1 MIISR
6 QITENIEK
14 TLAKEASIILLYGP
28 RQSGKTTLL
37 NLLLAKLNE
46 QEVVFL
52 NGDDL
57 RTQEALSIAN
67 LDLLKKTIGSKKL
80 LIIDEAQRIPNI
92 GLSLKLLFDSLAI
105 KIIAS
110 GSSSFELAGK
120 INEPLT
126 GRAVIFYLYPI
137 AVGELTPNLPDLSLK
152 NQLEDFLLFGMYP
165 KVLTIAS
172 ADDKQK
178 YLYDLINAYLYKDI
192 LSFASVRK
200 PKKVIDLLSLLA
212 LQIGSEVAVSELANQ
227 LAISKQ
233 AVEKYL
239 DILEKMFV
247 IFNLRGFSRN
257 LRKEIYKTSKYYFW
271 DLGLRNA
278 LIRNFNQLNLRQDK
292 GALLENFFLIEKL
305 KQNNNAGKFA
315 NFYFWRTYDQKEI
328 DFIEEKD
335 GLLRAYEIKWG
346 QREVKP
352 PKDWIRTY
360 PNSTFSLVSLDNFFD
375 FFKLVNPLI
384 R

>member
-1 MIISR
+1 MVIKRTIA
-6 QITENIEK
+6 ENIEK
-14 TLAKEASIILLYGP
+14 ALAQEPKIILLYGP
-28 RQSGKTTLL
+28 RQAGKTFLL
-37 NLLLAKLNE
+37 NLILPKINE

-57 RTQEALSIAN
+57 RTQEALSVAN
-67 LDLLKKTIGSKKL
+67 LDSLKKIIGSKKF
-80 LIIDEAQRIPNI
+80 LIIDEAQRIPDI

-110 GSSSFELAGK
+110 GSSSFELANK
-120 INEPLT
+120 VSEPLT
-126 GRAVIFYLYPI
+126 GRAIIFHLYPI
-137 AVGELTPNLPDLSLK
+137 ALSEIIPNLPDLSL
-152 NQLEDFLLFGMYP
+152 QSRLEDFLLFGMYP
-165 KVLTIAS
+165 KVLTTEGAS
-172 ADDKQK
+172 DKQK
-178 YLYDLINAYLYKDI
+178 YLDDLVNAYLYKDI

-200 PKKVIDLLSLLA
+200 PKKVIDLLALLA
-212 LQIGSEVAVSELANQ
+212 LQIGSEVSVAELAGH
-227 LAISKQ
+227 LALSKQ

-278 LIRNFNQLNLRQDK
+278 LIRNFNPLNLRNDK
-292 GALLENFFLIEKL
+292 GAMLENFFLIEKL
-305 KQNNNAGKFA
+305 KQNNNFSQFA

-335 GLLRAYEIKWG
+335 GNLNAYEVKWG
-346 QREVKP
+346 EKEIKP
-352 PKDWIRTY
+352 PKDWVANY
-360 PNSTFSLVSLDNFFD
+360 PNSQFFVVNAENLTS
-375 FFKLVNPLI
+375 FFKAEKP
-384 R
+384 

>member
-1 MIISR
+1 MIINR
-6 QITENIEK
+6 KITESIEK
-14 TLAKEASIILLYGP
+14 TLAKEPRIILLYGP

-37 NLLLAKLNE
+37 NFLLPKLNE

-57 RTQEALSIAN
+57 RTQEDLSIAN
-67 LDLLKKTIGSKKL
+67 LDLLKKTIGSKKFL
-80 LIIDEAQRIPNI
+80 FIDEAQRISNI

-110 GSSSFELAGK
+110 GSSSFELASK
-120 INEPLT
+120 IDEPLT

-137 AVGELTPNLPDLSLK
+137 AVGELIPNLPNLSLK
-152 NQLEDFLLFGMYP
+152 NRLEDFLLFGMYP
-165 KVLTIAS
+165 KALTTES

-200 PKKVIDLLSLLA
+200 PKKVIDLLSLLS
-212 LQIGSEVAVSELANQ
+212 LQIGSEVSIAELASH
-227 LAISKQ
+227 LALSKQ
-233 AVEKYL
+233 IVEKYL

-278 LIRNFNQLNLRQDK
+278 LIRNFNRLNLRQDK
-292 GALLENFFLIEKL
+292 GAMLENFFLIEKL

-335 GLLRAYEIKWG
+335 GLLYAYEIKWG
-346 QREVKP
+346 EKIVNP
-352 PKDWIRTY
+352 PKDWVRTY
-360 PNSTFSLVSLDNFFD
+360 SNSKFFPVSLDNFLE
-375 FFKLVNPLI
+375 FFYE
-384 R
+384 

>member
-1 MIISR
+1 MIINR
-6 QITENIEK
+6 KIAENVEK
-14 TLAKEASIILLYGP
+14 TLAQEPKIILLYGP
-28 RQSGKTTLL
+28 RQAGKTTLL
-37 NLLLAKLNE
+37 NLILSKINE

-57 RTQEALSIAN
+57 RTQEALSVAN
-67 LDLLKKTIGSKKL
+67 LDLLKKTIGSKKF
-80 LIIDEAQRIPNI
+80 LIIDEAQRISNI
-92 GLSLKLLFDSLAI
+92 GLSLKLLFDSLGI

-110 GSSSFELAGK
+110 GSSSLELASK
-120 INEPLT
+120 VNEPLT
-126 GRAVIFYLYPI
+126 GRAITFYLYPI
-137 AVGELTPNLPDLSLK
+137 ALGEIAPNLPDLSLRSR
-152 NQLEDFLLFGMYP
+152 LEDFLLFGMYP
-165 KVLTIAS
+165 KVLTTEG
-172 ADDKQK
+172 DQDKQK
-178 YLYDLINAYLYKDI
+178 YLDDLVNSYLYKDI

-212 LQIGSEVAVSELANQ
+212 LQIGSEVSIAELASHSA
-227 LAISKQ
+227 LSKQ
-233 AVEKYL
+233 VVEKYL

-278 LIRNFNQLNLRQDK
+278 LIRNFNPLNLRQDK
-292 GALLENFFLIEKL
+292 GAMLENFFLMEKL
-305 KQNNNAGKFA
+305 KQNNNTGKFA

-335 GLLRAYEIKWG
+335 GNLFAYEVKWG
-346 QREVKP
+346 EKAVKP
-352 PKDWIRTY
+352 PKDWTVNY
-360 PNSTFSLVSLDNFFD
+360 PNSEFFSVNAENLMNFFGE
-375 FFKLVNPLI
+375 

>member
-1 MIISR
+1 MIIKRS
-6 QITENIEK
+6 IAENIEK
-14 TLAKEASIILLYGP
+14 ILSGEPKIILLYGP
-28 RQSGKTTLL
+28 RQAGKTFLL
-37 NLLLAKLNE
+37 NLILPKINE

-57 RTQEALSIAN
+57 RTQEALSVAN
-67 LDLLKKTIGSKKL
+67 LDSLKKIIGSKKF
-80 LIIDEAQRIPNI
+80 LIIDEAQRISDI

-110 GSSSFELAGK
+110 GSSSFELANK
-120 INEPLT
+120 VSEPLT
-126 GRAVIFYLYPI
+126 GRTAIFHLYPI
-137 AVGELTPNLPDLSLK
+137 ALNEIIFNLPDLSL
-152 NQLEDFLLFGMYP
+152 QSRLEDFLIFGMYP
-165 KVLTIAS
+165 KVLTTEG

-178 YLYDLINAYLYKDI
+178 YLDDLVNGYLYKDI

-212 LQIGSEVAVSELANQ
+212 LQIGSEVSVAELASH
-227 LAISKQ
+227 LALSKQ

-247 IFNLRGFSRN
+247 IYNLRGFSRN

-278 LIRNFNQLNLRQDK
+278 LIHNFNSLNLRNDK
-292 GALLENFFLIEKL
+292 GAMLENFFLIEKL
-305 KQNNNAGKFA
+305 KQNNNSNKFA

-335 GLLRAYEIKWG
+335 GNLNAYEIKWG
-346 QREVKP
+346 EKTVKP
-352 PKDWIRTY
+352 PKDWVANY
-360 PNSTFSLVSLDNFFD
+360 PNSQFFVVNADNLMNFFTLYA
-375 FFKLVNPLI
+375 K
-384 R
+384 

>member
-1 MIISR
+1 MIINR
-6 QITENIEK
+6 KITESIEK
-14 TLAKEASIILLYGP
+14 TLAKEPRIILLYGP

-37 NLLLAKLNE
+37 NLLLPKLNE

-57 RTQEALSIAN
+57 RTQDALSIAN
-67 LDLLKKTIGSKKL
+67 LDLLKKTIGSKKF
-80 LIIDEAQRIPNI
+80 LIIDEAQRISNI
-92 GLSLKLLFDSLAI
+92 GLSLKLLFDSLSI
-105 KIIAS
+105 RIIAS

-126 GRAVIFYLYPI
+126 GRAVIFYLYPV

-152 NQLEDFLLFGMYP
+152 NRLEDFLLFGMYP
-165 KVLTIAS
+165 KVLILES
-172 ADDKQK
+172 AEDKQK

-192 LSFASVRK
+192 LSFASIRK

-212 LQIGSEVAVSELANQ
+212 LQISSEVSIAELANH
-227 LAISKQ
+227 LALSKQ

-278 LIRNFNQLNLRQDK
+278 LIRNFNQLSLRQDK
-292 GALLENFFLIEKL
+292 GAMLENFFLIEKL
-305 KQNNNAGKFA
+305 KQNNNADKFA

-346 QREVKP
+346 QRAVKP
-352 PKDWIRTY
+352 PKDWVRAY
-360 PNSTFSLVSLDNFFD
+360 PNSQFSLVSLDNFFD
-375 FFKLVNPLI
+375 FLNE
-384 R
+384 